1 MRHGRRWARAGI
13 RYPWAGW
20 CRRRAMKIC
29 PCVIALPVFV
39 AAAGVGVMGGA
50 GRPVFVE
57 PEGAEVKQG
66 PYVLGYT
73 VRDIDGNDV
82 DLAKYK
88 GKVVMIVNVASKCG
102 LTKQYEGLQ
111 KLYEEKKDA
120 GLVILGFPANNFK
133 EQEPGT
139 DAEIKEFC
147 TGTYGVTFPMMSK
160 ISVKGEDAHPLYK
173 QLAAQ
178 PEPIGGEPSWN
189 FTKYLVDR
197 EGNVVAKFDPR
208 TTPDDPALVKK
219 IDELLGVGTKEETK
233 AGA

>member
-1 MRHGRRWARAGI
+1 
-13 RYPWAGW
+13 
-20 CRRRAMKIC
+20 MKIC
-29 PCVIALPVFV
+29 PCVVVLPVVV
-39 AAAGVGVMGGA
+39 AAAGLGVMAGA
-50 GRPVFVE
+50 AGAARGIVME
-57 PEGAEVKQG
+57 PEVREGA
-66 PYVLGYT
+66 YVLGHK
-73 VRDIDGNDV
+73 VKDIDGNEV
-82 DLAKYK
+82 DLARYK

-197 EGNVVAKFDPR
+197 EGNVAAKFEPR
-208 TTPDDPALVKK
+208 TAPDDPALVKK
-219 IDELLGVGTKEETK
+219 IDELLGVGGEEGVK
-233 AGA
+233 PEVPGAGA

>member
-1 MRHGRRWARAGI
+1 
-13 RYPWAGW
+13 
-20 CRRRAMKIC
+20 MKVC
-29 PCVIALPVFV
+29 PCVLVLPVV
-39 AAAGVGVMGGA
+39 AGVIGAGSMLGAGAPAPAAA
-50 GRPVFVE
+50 VE
-57 PEGAEVKQG
+57 PEQVKEG

-73 VRDIDGNDV
+73 VKDIDGNEV

-111 KLYEEKKDA
+111 KLYEEKQGD
-120 GLVILGFPANNFK
+120 GLVIVGFPANNFR

-139 DAEIKEFC
+139 DEEIKEFC

-178 PEPIGGEPSWN
+178 PAPIGGEPQWN
-189 FTKYLVDR
+189 FTKFLVDR
-197 EGNVVAKFDPR
+197 EGNVVARFEPK
-208 TTPDDPALVKK
+208 TTPEDAALRKK
-219 IDELLGVGTKEETK
+219 VDELLGVKKGGEKPKGTP